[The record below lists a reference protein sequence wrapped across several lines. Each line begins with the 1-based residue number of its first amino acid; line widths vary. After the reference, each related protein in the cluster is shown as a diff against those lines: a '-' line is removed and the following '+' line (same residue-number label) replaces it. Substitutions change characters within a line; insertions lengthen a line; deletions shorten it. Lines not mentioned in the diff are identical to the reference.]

1 MTLLELLENI
11 DYYNNTYEDVSK
23 LLCSIGEIP
32 ATKVVLMPNTIF
44 SRFRMGS
51 GYSSVSS
58 LTYRNAKYC
67 TSMQRATL
75 PNETAF
81 YCCVSADKGHLEN
94 TRYIG
99 LFECSKLAK
108 DLDAKG
114 REFITESRWINK
126 EPLNALSFVTD
137 KTFLDVK
144 NNNLL
149 NALRKQYAQ
158 NKKNLTDGQ
167 IRLSELINHEF
178 TKTVDDNR
186 KYLISASIAHDIFYK
201 IESSNGVGFDAII
214 YPSVPVKGE
223 GGLNVIIRPDVVDRC
238 LLFTLRVELSHLK
251 NKEESLLNIDKIY
264 SHNGKLLEKRKDN
277 EYVLCSQ
284 LNISS
289 IKELPI
295 VRH

>member
-67 TSMQRATL
+67 TSLQRATL

-81 YCCVSADKGHLEN
+81 YCCVSADEQHLEN

-99 LFECSKLAK
+99 LFECSKLPK
-108 DLDAKG
+108 ETDAKG
-114 REFITESRWINK
+114 REFMTESRWINK

-137 KTFLDVK
+137 ETFPDVK
-144 NNNLL
+144 DNKLLKELREQYVRNKRNLSEE
-149 NALRKQYAQ
+149 
-158 NKKNLTDGQ
+158 Q
-167 IRLSELINHEF
+167 IRLSRLINHEF
-178 TKTVDDNR
+178 TKTVDDSR
-186 KYLISASIAHDIFYK
+186 EYLISASIAHDIFYK

-214 YPSVPVKGE
+214 YPSVPVRGE

-238 LLFTLRVELSHLK
+238 LFFTHRVELSHFK
-251 NKEESLLNIDKIY
+251 NKKEMLLKIDRIY
-264 SHNGKLLEKRKDN
+264 SNNCKLLEKRKYDEN
-277 EYVLCSQ
+277 VLCGQ
-284 LNISS
+284 LNISN
-289 IKELPI
+289 IKELPV

>member
-1 MTLLELLENI
+1 MTLLEQLENI
-11 DYYNNTYEDVSK
+11 DYYNNRYEDVSK

-44 SRFRMGS
+44 SRFRMGN
-51 GYSSVSS
+51 GYFSVLS

-81 YCCVSADKGHLEN
+81 YCCVSADKKHLEN

-108 DLDAKG
+108 DINAKG

-137 KTFLDVK
+137 KTFPKVK
-144 NNNLL
+144 DNVLL
-149 NALRKQYAQ
+149 NELRKQYIR
-158 NKKNLTDGQ
+158 NKKNLSEEQ
-167 IRLSELINHEF
+167 FRLSNIINHEF
-178 TKTVDDNR
+178 TKHVEDSCE
-186 KYLISASIAHDIFYK
+186 YLISASVAHDIFYK
-201 IESSNGVGFDAII
+201 FESLNGIGFDAII
-214 YPSVPVKGE
+214 YPSVPIEGK

-238 LLFTLRVELSHLK
+238 LLFTLRVELSYFK
-251 NKEESLLNIDKIY
+251 NKEESLLKIDRIY
-264 SHNGKLLEKRKDN
+264 NNNCKLLQKLNYDEN
-277 EYVLCSQ
+277 ELCSK

-289 IKELPI
+289 IKELPV